1 MKFITRHLQNYL
13 TDQYALIIFLSKNL
27 TILGAVILK
36 RGPLYC
42 TILLII
48 AGCNG
53 KISND
58 AGQGNL
64 ISFSSSDSIEVLDSL
79 VELNKIR
86 DPQLSLTYAS
96 KALAIGS
103 NDSSICL
110 QAKANMIAGS
120 ACSNFHPDS
129 AFLFFTEALRLAKVS
144 SCRDILPGL
153 YYNLAMVHLQVSNI
167 RMAIMLMD
175 SANRAS
181 MYINDF
187 KTKGNIFNLMGS
199 FYWELGDS
207 AKALEMFT
215 HSFNLASQ
223 HKHYRTMGS
232 AWSNMAGMD
241 SKNPLYVKKLLTSLS
256 FLQKSPGSER
266 QIGMVYNNIGNNLGN
281 PDSAIFYLQ
290 RAAEFGEKSNDHE
303 IMVLA
308 FNNMAYSYIQKQ
320 ELNRARWCLMEKAI
334 PIALKDSNFAWL
346 AYLYDSYADVLMA
359 GNLGM
364 EAAWYLKKAIFA
376 GNKAV
381 TLQSAR
387 QTRLLMALL
396 DLKNKELTIR
406 DHEQEILVRKA
417 HEQRM
422 WLILGILLIILLLS
436 AFLAI
441 LSHFRNRMKNQAL
454 ETEHTRK
461 LMALET
467 TEKNRVAMQLHDLI
481 GPIRNI
487 LSHQV
492 EDLNIQDPDIRQNI
506 LSKLQKVSSALRHLS
521 HRMNSAMR
529 AQLSFNEVFS
539 ALHDDFEGLA
549 EVPVSIEVDPACN
562 NLGSEV
568 TSQVFFIVLE
578 LLTNGAKYV
587 KTGTI
592 RLTISVEY
600 DNLYILYHDDG
611 PGFDPELT
619 RNNGMGLS
627 NIHDRAAIL
636 HGKAHLKASPGSGT
650 EWTISLPLSK
660 NLLKSA

>member
-1 MKFITRHLQNYL
+1 MADCRLKVFC
-13 TDQYALIIFLSKNL
+13 AL
-27 TILGAVILK
+27 
-36 RGPLYC
+36 
-42 TILLII
+42 LLIF
-48 AGCNG
+48 AGCTG
-53 KISND
+53 KIRND
-58 AGQGNL
+58 TDQGNL
-64 ISFSSSDSIEVLDSL
+64 ISFSSRDSIEIIDSL

-86 DPQLSLTYAS
+86 DPQLSLTYAL
-96 KALAIGS
+96 KALVIGS
-103 NDSSICL
+103 KDSSKCL

-129 AFLFFTEALRLAKVS
+129 AFLYYTEALRLAKAS
-144 SCRDILPGL
+144 SCREILPDL
-153 YYNLAMVHLQVSNI
+153 YYSLAMVHLQVSNTG
-167 RMAIMLMD
+167 MAIMLMD
-175 SANRAS
+175 SANKVS

-187 KTKGNIFNLMGS
+187 KTKSNIFNLMGS

-215 HSFNLASQ
+215 QSFDLASR
-223 HKHYRTMGS
+223 HNHYRTMGS

-241 SKNPLYVKKLLTSLS
+241 SKNPRFVQKLMTSLS

-266 QIGMVYNNIGNNLGN
+266 QIGMVYNNIGNNLAN

-303 IMVLA
+303 IIVLA

-320 ELNRARWCLMEKAI
+320 NLIRAKWCLMDKAI
-334 PIALKDSNFAWL
+334 PVALKDSNFAWL

-359 GNLGM
+359 GNQGM
-364 EAAWYLKKAIFA
+364 EAAGYLKKAIFA

-417 HEQRM
+417 REQRM
-422 WLILGILLIILLLS
+422 WLILGILIIVLMLS
-436 AFLAI
+436 ASLAI
-441 LSHFRNRMKNQAL
+441 VTHFRNKMKNQAL

-461 LMALET
+461 LMALESS
-467 TEKNRVAMQLHDLI
+467 EKNRVAMQLHDLI

-487 LSHQV
+487 LSHPV
-492 EDLNIQDPDIRQNI
+492 EDLNFQDPDIRQNM

-521 HRMNSAMR
+521 YRMNSAMR
-529 AQLSFNEVFS
+529 EQLSFNEVFS
-539 ALHDDFEGLA
+539 ALHDDFEGFT

-562 NLGSEV
+562 NLGSEI
-568 TSQVFFIVLE
+568 TGQVFFIVLE
-578 LLTNGAKYV
+578 LLTNGVKYV

-592 RLTISVEY
+592 LLTISVEY

-611 PGFDPELT
+611 PGFDPEVT
-619 RNNGMGLS
+619 RSNGMGLN

-636 HGKAHLKASPGSGT
+636 HGKAHLKSSPGSGT

-660 NLLKSA
+660 NLLKPA